1 MGKAI
6 DLLKNYPKAK
16 RDLSARLE
24 QKSEKDRVIARKF
37 SKDFFDGERKHGY
50 GGFKYNP
57 RFWQPV
63 IPTFKEHWS
72 LNNQSKILDV
82 GCGKGFMM
90 HDLSEAIP
98 EIDVRGIDISSYA
111 ISNCIETVKDKVSVA
126 DAKELPF
133 DDNSFDVI
141 FSKSFIEHLYHP
153 EKYLEEAYRV
163 LKPNGLLLTLVPDWE
178 SQYKTY
184 FDDFTHRTPF
194 TKISLNDA
202 YKMYGFNEIAVFKF
216 RQLPIVWRYPIIN
229 YFCALISPFIPVRT
243 QNKFFR
249 WSRELM
255 LVGIGKK

>member
-1 MGKAI
+1 MS
-6 DLLKNYPKAK
+6 KNYLSVVYDEKSHPYTDYPKKLCAYLFQSFQLK
-16 RDLSARLE
+16 QGMKMLEPGCGRGEFLSNFKDL
-24 QKSEKDRVIARKF
+24 
-37 SKDFFDGERKHGY
+37 G
-50 GGFKYNP
+50 
-57 RFWQPV
+57 
-63 IPTFKEHWS
+63 
-72 LNNQSKILDV
+72 LDV
-82 GCGKGFMM
+82 VG
-90 HDLSEAIP
+90 
-98 EIDVRGIDISSYA
+98 VDISTEASDFE
-111 ISNCIETVKDKVSVA
+111 NDLEVKVCNVDQ
-126 DAKELPF
+126 ENLPF